1 MTSYRRINSR
11 TLNNAVRQ
19 QDNMVT
25 FMKPISR
32 ATYPTYFSVP
42 DASNNSLL
50 VSTGSTN
57 SASASN
63 KLTFDGATFSID
75 GNIDVGNID
84 VTGILDITGTFILK
98 SSFVPIDSSDNG
110 GVLGQFACDLSYI
123 YVCTGRTGRSRWG
136 RTDLSYNW

>member
-1 MTSYRRINSR
+1 
-11 TLNNAVRQ
+11 
-19 QDNMVT
+19 MVN
-25 FMKPISR
+25 FMKPISQ

-57 SASASN
+57 SASASSN
-63 KLTFDGATFSID
+63 LTFDGTTFSVD

-84 VTGILDITGTFILK
+84 VTGSLDISGTFILK
-98 SSFVPIDSSDNG
+98 SSFIPSVSSDTG

-123 YVCTGRTGRSRWG
+123 YVCTGRTGAGRWG
-136 RTDLSYNW
+136 RTDLSYNWP